1 MQHIWALEGER
12 EARGQ
17 EATEAAQRHAQALEQ
32 VKLRDMAAADLQ
44 KKVPPPSLTGA
55 LLGTLGHTLGA
66 LAWLPCLWLSPC
78 LHPCL
83 PCLCCACF
91 VASTS
96 DGTSIWEVFCACLN
110 ILAACSPACLCVSI
124 F

>member
-44 KKVPPPSLTGA
+44 KKVPSTA
-55 LLGTLGHTLGA
+55 LKPFA
-66 LAWLPCLWLSPC
+66 CSKSPGVSS
-78 LHPCL
+78 
-83 PCLCCACF
+83 ACMHKGPAHI
-91 VASTS
+91 VRMPAT
-96 DGTSIWEVFCACLN
+96 
-110 ILAACSPACLCVSI
+110 LAAC
-124 F
+124 